1 MRIEKHCHMCY
12 SWEICEWLIG
22 QFPWAF
28 VIVYSLQSTVGF
40 GIRKLCLRCSDIYN
54 FPIWPLVTSP
64 LFRDTFRVI
73 FPPDT
78 SHF

>member
-1 MRIEKHCHMCY
+1 MRIEKDCHMC
-12 SWEICEWLIG
+12 
-22 QFPWAF
+22 AF
-28 VIVYSLQSTVGF
+28 VIVCELLTALQSTVGF
-40 GIRKLCLRCSDIYN
+40 GIRKLCLRRSDIYN

-78 SHF
+78 SHLWSS